1 MKNNKIP
8 WNAFELPH
16 KYRFTFVPEGS
27 AYFEG
32 TVIFISENIKTQ
44 RQAFYVACEKFRQEN
59 TAMVVSVF
67 FGDVES
73 PDVTDKLYKAYSH
86 FAEKKKLLL
95 FSRKNK
101 ERRIKNEKRKK

>member
-27 AYFEG
+27 PYFEG
-32 TVIFISENIKTQ
+32 TVILISENIKTQ

-59 TAMVVSVF
+59 QAMVVSVF
-67 FGDVES
+67 YGDVES

-86 FAEKKKLLL
+86 FVEKKKFLL
-95 FSRKNK
+95 FSRRKK
-101 ERRIKNEKRKK
+101 DKRKKDKK